1 MEWRYGPQTIAG
13 PAPEPIFPKT
23 GPPTQEEIDARL
35 KEREKAKKTGTTP
48 ISSFTPISNV
58 LTGRLAGAENKFQA
72 AGEKY
77 GVDPALLVAIAMH
90 ETGRGTS
97 EAVRAS
103 NNPGGMM
110 DPQTDWSTVKKFASL
125 DEGIDA
131 MAKNLKEKYID
142 QGLTT
147 IEAIQTKYAPVGA
160 ANDPRGLNKDWVPGV
175 TSFYKQITG
184 GQPQEQQ
191 KGIVKLDE
199 RSVGQIA
206 TLQSTVQTMA
216 TDFLTKAK
224 AWAQSKGLDVI
235 VTEGLRSLERQKELY
250 AQGRTKP
257 GDIVTNAKPGQS
269 NHGSGRAFDV
279 IITKNGKEV
288 EQKSL
293 WNELG
298 KIGKSVG
305 LRWGGDF
312 KSIYDPNHF
321 EFAG

>member
-1 MEWRYGPQTIAG
+1 MTSGKVFVGSLAG
-13 PAPEPIFPKT
+13 
-23 GPPTQEEIDARL
+23 
-35 KEREKAKKTGTTP
+35 KEDVFNAAAKK
-48 ISSFTPISNV
+48 
-58 LTGRLAGAENKFQA
+58 
-72 AGEKY
+72 Y
-77 GVDPALLVAIAMH
+77 GLDPALLMAIAMH
-90 ETGRGTS
+90 ETGKGTS
-97 EAVRAS
+97 TMVAER
-103 NNPGGMM
+103 NNPGGLF
-110 DPQTDWSTVKKFASL
+110 DSNANDYYRFASV

-184 GQPQEQQ
+184 RQPQEQQ

-216 TDFLTKAK
+216 TDFLTRAK

-235 VTEGLRSLERQKELY
+235 VTEGLRSLERQQELY

-279 IITKNGKEV
+279 IITKNGKAV
-288 EQKSL
+288 DQKSL

-298 KIGKSVG
+298 AIGKSVG

-312 KSIYDPNHF
+312 KSIYDPEHF